1 MAVDKMLVAF
11 DESEGS
17 KKALKTASE
26 LAAANPNA
34 HIDLVY
40 VVPIP
45 MLNSDQMASFQSI
58 LDLMI
63 SDGEDLLAAAASDMG
78 DDVASR
84 TDSLLLTGTN
94 PASEILRLADQR
106 EYDMIVI
113 GNRGLSGLK
122 EIARSQT
129 STDLIGRLRVFA
141 GGQFYSADEFVYA
154 CRRRRETINRWSHFV
169 ACRLFLHLNFGS
181 LVSRIGKA
189 AICYFALSS
198 QKATALA
205 AATLRLSTPCAIGMR
220 TV

>member
-63 SDGEDLLAAAASDMG
+63 SDGEDLLAAAAN
-78 DDVASR
+78 VASR

-122 EIARSQT
+122 EYTGSV
-129 STDLIGRLRVFA
+129 SHKVLA
-141 GGQFYSADEFVYA
+141 GAKVP
-154 CRRRRETINRWSHFV
+154 V
-169 ACRLFLHLNFGS
+169 
-181 LVSRIGKA
+181 LVVK
-189 AICYFALSS
+189 
-198 QKATALA
+198 
-205 AATLRLSTPCAIGMR
+205 
-220 TV
+220 

>member
-11 DESEGS
+11 DESDGS

-78 DDVASR
+78 D
-84 TDSLLLTGTN
+84 
-94 PASEILRLADQR
+94 ADQR

-122 EIARSQT
+122 EYTGSV
-129 STDLIGRLRVFA
+129 SHKVLA
-141 GGQFYSADEFVYA
+141 GAKVP
-154 CRRRRETINRWSHFV
+154 V
-169 ACRLFLHLNFGS
+169 
-181 LVSRIGKA
+181 LVVK
-189 AICYFALSS
+189 
-198 QKATALA
+198 
-205 AATLRLSTPCAIGMR
+205 
-220 TV
+220 